1 MKNKQIP
8 VGLARPDHLVGLSV
22 DDWVAQGCSVWG
34 LGWSHNCFL
43 WAAQPPEPLHNWL
56 SGWYSP
62 PPSFP
67 HIPLTPTPSSPLF
80 LRPSSPLQYSLLQA
94 LLPPFSSLPV
104 SQSIHSHS
112 FSLWLNT
119 SSVAL
124 SGWSRLNK
132 FLNFCVR
139 HLNENVSHLSV
150 YLALSACFFSTY
162 LLWWHCL
169 KWSHVGAWAQCTFT
183 ITSSC

>member
-8 VGLARPDHLVGLSV
+8 VGLARPGHLVGLSV

-43 WAAQPPEPLHNWL
+43 WAAQPPEPLHNCL

-67 HIPLTPTPSSPLF
+67 HIPQTPTPSSPLPQAV
-80 LRPSSPLQYSLLQA
+80 LSPSPLSSWSA
-94 LLPPFSSLPV
+94 PPPFSSLPV
-104 SQSIHSHS
+104 SRSIHSHS
-112 FSLWLNT
+112 VRSRLKT

-132 FLNFCVR
+132 VLT
-139 HLNENVSHLSV
+139 
-150 YLALSACFFSTY
+150 SACCFLKSLFTSVFTWSCPHI
-162 LLWWHCL
+162 LLL
-169 KWSHVGAWAQCTFT
+169 YS
-183 ITSSC
+183 